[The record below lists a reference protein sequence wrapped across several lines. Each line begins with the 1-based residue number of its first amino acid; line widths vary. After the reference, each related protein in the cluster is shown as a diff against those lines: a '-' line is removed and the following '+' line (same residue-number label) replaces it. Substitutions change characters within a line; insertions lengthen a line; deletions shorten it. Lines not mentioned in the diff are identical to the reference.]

1 MPEET
6 RPARPWSGLDF
17 QIHKEVHR
25 GYLVIIFKG
34 LAWQTCKHKMH
45 HEIGSHPVLSYVYII
60 QHSMIIIFFSL
71 TVISIDKSGF
81 VSLLPNFFLFTVSLI
96 AGSRALSHL
105 PILVCISVSNVV
117 PASIYLLDNVSLKKS
132 SVVQLISSFVVI
144 ATAVPILL
152 CADHVIFTGRRMIK
166 LVLNVCF
173 DLFSRHK
180 KQIWK

>member
-1 MPEET
+1 
-6 RPARPWSGLDF
+6 
-17 QIHKEVHR
+17 
-25 GYLVIIFKG
+25 
-34 LAWQTCKHKMH
+34 
-45 HEIGSHPVLSYVYII
+45 
-60 QHSMIIIFFSL
+60 MILNFFSL

-152 CADHVIFTGRRMIK
+152 ASADDTEK
-166 LVLNVCF
+166 LESLMDSPKFWLVGKV
-173 DLFSRHK
+173 
-180 KQIWK
+180 

>member
-1 MPEET
+1 MKDLYRLFFYPWVKLNTGMQEQT

-17 QIHKEVHR
+17 QI
-25 GYLVIIFKG
+25 
-34 LAWQTCKHKMH
+34 
-45 HEIGSHPVLSYVYII
+45 GSHPILSYICVYN
-60 QHSMIIIFFSL
+60 SMIIIFFSL

-117 PASIYLLDNVSLKKS
+117 PACIYLLDNVSLKKS

-152 CADHVIFTGRRMIK
+152 CAVHVIFEMFWLASNIEIVVK
-166 LVLNVCF
+166 
-173 DLFSRHK
+173 
-180 KQIWK
+180 IWIFIYFLIFF

>member
-1 MPEET
+1 
-6 RPARPWSGLDF
+6 
-17 QIHKEVHR
+17 
-25 GYLVIIFKG
+25 
-34 LAWQTCKHKMH
+34 MH
-45 HEIGSHPVLSYVYII
+45 HEIDSHPILSYLCIYNNN
-60 QHSMIIIFFSL
+60 SMILNFFSL

-105 PILVCISVSNVV
+105 PILVCISVSNIV

-152 CADHVIFTGRRMIK
+152 CAVHVIFEMFW
-166 LVLNVCF
+166 LVSNIEIVVMF
-173 DLFSRHK
+173 IYFFLFGWGKFSQNWFTLISVWLWNFK
-180 KQIWK
+180 DGGS